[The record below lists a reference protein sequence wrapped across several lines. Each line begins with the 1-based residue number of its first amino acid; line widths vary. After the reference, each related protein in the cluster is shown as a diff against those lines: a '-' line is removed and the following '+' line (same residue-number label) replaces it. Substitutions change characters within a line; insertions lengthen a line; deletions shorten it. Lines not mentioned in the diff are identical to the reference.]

1 MRKREIRAQRKDA
14 QNRDW
19 LQQRDDEVD
28 DKDVP
33 IDEHQERD
41 EYDRLAREFRG

>member
-1 MRKREIRAQRKDA
+1 MTSRQRA
-14 QNRDW
+14 NEERDW
-19 LQQRDDEVD
+19 RDERDDEVD

-33 IDEHQERD
+33 VDEYPNRD